1 VNALCFSLYVN
12 FLNKSYDTII
22 HMSIPNYAY
31 CEPLPLGG
39 YIFGADFDLEWTG
52 SQFTAKWSNFKVS
65 DADNSVQVSD
75 VALNPN
81 YVYPLGGNIVAK
93 PYFAS
98 LSGDLKLGWH
108 PCGVCGHPGYPAF
121 YNFDPTTTVFSSCLS
136 HTFPR
141 IVHLGSYL
149 QQSDAAHPPNVD
161 FLMIVEDEV
170 PGMQPPRY
178 RANFAEFFFK
188 ARHELP
194 PGTVLYA
201 DIAAFLAFVAWTPE
215 AQQNYEDPGWDEP
228 FPASEVGVFI
238 LEARIGALDESMDTS
253 VLGAGVGD
261 TAGSSDSHASASAV
275 TSLLDRSEREFGG
288 RSQFLE
294 DDASSTASTGIV
306 PSSALAA
313 AQASTGIV
321 QSAGLAA
328 AQAFL
333 TLRGERSE
341 TEKAVILDAR
351 EGRTPA
357 RSSLDN
363 GYLMISKPGS
373 PHRDWAAMIAYLVT
387 KLEVSRRPVTAQ
399 DLRQLKRWAH
409 NHDAV
414 LRRAAPVGASTPK
427 VGTDMCQDGGASS
440 IVRGAKKRARAEEVA
455 TTVGGVQVSSF
466 PVRARKGPRLFD
478 PHGPPTEGDF
488 VSAGRQ
494 SFVPD
499 FGAVSSSSGIR
510 ASALVD
516 SSVPHTAV
524 EVPTIAGPSV
534 VVDSAPVVRA
544 SRAAPFVRNSEV
556 GRGAILQ
563 AEVILAAALRE
574 LDSVRAAI
582 VDCTSIVLRGIDSAR
597 ASVNDST
604 AAVALARR
612 HLGLDRADDQ

>member
-1 VNALCFSLYVN
+1 VNALCFFLYVN
-12 FLNKSYDTII
+12 FINNSYDTIS

-52 SQFTAKWSNFKVS
+52 SQFTAKWPNFTVS

-81 YVYPLGGNIVAK
+81 YVYPLGGNIVSK
-93 PYFAS
+93 SYFAS
-98 LSGDLKLGWH
+98 LSSDLKPGWH
-108 PCGVCGHPGYPAF
+108 PCGVCGHPGFPAF
-121 YNFDPTTTVFSSCLS
+121 FIFDPTSTVFSSSLI

-178 RANFAEFFFK
+178 RANFPELFFK
-188 ARHELP
+188 ARYELP

-215 AQQNYEDPGWDEP
+215 AQQNYEDPGWEEP
-228 FPASEVGVFI
+228 FPASDVGVFI
-238 LEARIGALDESMDTS
+238 LEARIGALGESMDTS

-261 TAGSSDSHASASAV
+261 PAGAPESHSTAGAV
-275 TSLLDRSEREFGG
+275 ISLLDRPEREFGG

-294 DDASSTASTGIV
+294 DDASSTASAGIV
-306 PSSALAA
+306 PPSALAA

-321 QSAGLAA
+321 QSSALAA

-333 TLRGERSE
+333 TLRGERSK
-341 TEKAVILDAR
+341 TEEAVILDAR

-373 PHRDWAAMIAYLVT
+373 TNRDWAAMIAYLVT
-387 KLEVSRRPVTAQ
+387 ALEVSRRPVTAE
-399 DLRQLKRWAH
+399 DLRQLKKWAH
-409 NHDAV
+409 NHSAV
-414 LRRAAPVGASTPK
+414 LRRAAPVGASTPT
-427 VGTDMCQDGGASS
+427 VGTDLLPDGGASS
-440 IVRGAKKRARAEEVA
+440 IVRGTKKRARAEEVA
-455 TTVGGVQVSSF
+455 TTVGGVQVSSV
-466 PVRARKGPRLFD
+466 PARARKGPRFFD

-488 VSAGRQ
+488 ASAGRH
-494 SFVPD
+494 SSVPD

-516 SSVPHTAV
+516 SSVPSTAV
-524 EVPTIAGPSV
+524 EVPPSLGPSV

-574 LDSVRAAI
+574 LDS
-582 VDCTSIVLRGIDSAR
+582 AR
-597 ASVNDST
+597 ASVVDCT
-604 AAVALARR
+604 AAVAVARR
-612 HLGLDRADDQ
+612 HLGLGSVGDDQEAP